1 MLQAVSESY
10 GEDTAIDAQ
19 EAANIRREWE
29 QLKTLA
35 EQFVLTCEAGGYT

>member
-10 GEDTAIDAQ
+10 GGDNSVDAQ

-35 EQFVLTCEAGGYT
+35 EQFVVACEMGGYS